1 MEVKKS
7 IFKRVPPGDRWI
19 ELKENGDAIT
29 DRVFSTLT
37 DALEHYFQKVG
48 ARQYYIDAAQGMIFK
63 VVEEADPIIP
73 PKQFSIYGD
82 GY

>member
-1 MEVKKS
+1 MEVKKP
-7 IFKRVPPGDRWI
+7 IFKRVPPGDRWM
-19 ELKENGDAIT
+19 ELDENGNPNT
-29 DRVFSTLT
+29 SRVFPTLT
-37 DALEHYFQKVG
+37 EALEHYFQKTG
-48 ARQYYIDAAQGMIFK
+48 MRQYYIDAGQGTIYK